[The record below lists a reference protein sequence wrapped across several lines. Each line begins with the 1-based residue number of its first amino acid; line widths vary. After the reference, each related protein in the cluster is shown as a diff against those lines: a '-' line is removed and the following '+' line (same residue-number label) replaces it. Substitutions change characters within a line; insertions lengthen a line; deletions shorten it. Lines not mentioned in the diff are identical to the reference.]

1 MPAMPILLL
10 LFIAVSVGAT
20 GFDLYLRARQAAH
33 VQRHR
38 GAVPPAFAGSVTLA
52 EHQRAAEYE
61 RARLRLGAAASVFGL
76 VVALGWAVWGY
87 DALYGLVAGLL
98 PPGIGRG
105 VAFLVAAGAVSSL
118 LGLPLAILR
127 TFGTEARFG
136 FNRTTPGRF
145 AMDRVKGW
153 ALSLL
158 LGMPLLAG
166 LLWLMRQ
173 PGPWWLWAWL
183 GLLALMFVMMELYP
197 RVIAPMFN
205 RFTPLDGPLRT
216 RVERLLERCGFQAS
230 GLFVMDASRR
240 SAHGNAY
247 FSGLGRSKRIVLFDT
262 LIASNPEDE
271 LEAVLAH
278 ELGHFKLNHILLGL
292 LQSAAVTFVGL
303 FCVGWLLRQPWLLPG
318 FGIVHRDDALALV
331 VGLLVVQMAGPLL
344 GVVANWVSRRHEYQA
359 DDFARRL
366 VGAGPMAGALMRLSR
381 DNAST
386 LTTDS
391 LYALVNFSHP
401 PVPLRVARLRE
412 A

>member
-1 MPAMPILLL
+1 MPILLL

-20 GFDLYLRARQAAH
+20 GFDLYLRTCQAAH

-52 EHQRAAEYE
+52 EHQRAAAYE

-87 DALYGLVAGLL
+87 DALYGSVADLL

-145 AMDRVKGW
+145 ALDRVKGW

-158 LGMPLLAG
+158 LGVPLLAG

-173 PGPWWLWAWL
+173 PGPWWFWAWL
-183 GLLALMFVMMELYP
+183 GLMALMFVMMDLYP

-247 FSGLGRSKRIVLFDT
+247 FSGLGRTKRIVLFDT

-271 LEAVLAH
+271 LEAVLAP

-292 LQSAAVTFVGL
+292 LQSAAVTFIGL

-318 FGIVHRDDALALV
+318 FGIAHRDDALALV

-344 GVVANWVSRRHEYQA
+344 GIAANWVSRRHEYQA

-366 VGAGPMAGALMRLSR
+366 VGAEPMAGALMRLSR

-386 LTTDS
+386 LTTDP